1 MDENK
6 INVNKTSNRD
16 MVVEIFRD
24 KESADKAI
32 AALEAHGYTKD
43 EINIITSEVTR
54 DKYFKGKNQPV
65 DVGSSALKGAGAGSV
80 IGLTLGAI
88 IGGVIAVGS
97 VVIPGVGLIV
107 AGPLAAALAG
117 AGAGSV
123 AGGLIGALAGWGI
136 PEAQI
141 KKYEKA
147 IKEGKI
153 VVGVRPH
160 SDADAKVIKEA
171 WSSYKEEL
179 AYPS

>member
-1 MDENK
+1 MEKNK
-6 INVNKTSNRD
+6 INVNKTDNRD
-16 MVVEIFRD
+16 MVVEIFKD
-24 KESADKAI
+24 KKSADKAI
-32 AALEAHGYTKD
+32 AAVESHGYTRD
-43 EINIITSEVTR
+43 EISIITSEATR
-54 DKYFKGKNQPV
+54 DKYFKGTNEPV
-65 DVGSSALKGAGAGSV
+65 DVGSSALKGAGAGSA

-136 PEAQI
+136 PDAHV

-153 VVGVRPH
+153 VVGVHPH
-160 SDADAKVIKEA
+160 SDADTKVIKEA
-171 WSSYKEEL
+171 WAAFKEEP
-179 AYPS
+179 AYTS